1 MSQEDLLEN
10 VQLWGQG
17 VCASE
22 ATGPACD
29 SRMELPSYK
38 AQIEHMQEGKV
49 LPTRD
54 LVFPGAWSSPP
65 RPQSLLG
72 CKVDRRKEAELHGA
86 CVNGLQIEPVQNVK
100 TEAQIWRSRS
110 QVLGSSDVGFEGHQ
124 MGVRGSSNGVHW

>member
-22 ATGPACD
+22 ATGPASD

-49 LPTRD
+49 LPTRIWYF
-54 LVFPGAWSSPP
+54 LGLGRL
-65 RPQSLLG
+65 RPAPSLLG
-72 CKVDRRKEAELHGA
+72 CKVDRRKEAEPTR
-86 CVNGLQIEPVQNVK
+86 GLCEWSPDR
-100 TEAQIWRSRS
+100 T
-110 QVLGSSDVGFEGHQ
+110 SSECEN
-124 MGVRGSSNGVHW
+124 RSSNLEIKVSGTWVIGCRV